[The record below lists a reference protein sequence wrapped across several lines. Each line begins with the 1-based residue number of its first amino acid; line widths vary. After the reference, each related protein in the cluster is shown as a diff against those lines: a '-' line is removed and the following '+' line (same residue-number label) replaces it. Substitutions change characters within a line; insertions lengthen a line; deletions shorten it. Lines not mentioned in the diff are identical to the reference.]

1 MQAAFDPR
9 YRYAPSPPPRN
20 DHTGIPADGRI
31 PASGEALMVV
41 SGDDIDSLGRNSGI
55 SPDWIIEGSTTMRIK
70 NYITPVLAAG
80 AAAVAIAAAPAAM
93 ADPAPAQPA
102 TIATA
107 AALAP
112 NVVQAAGHGGGGG
125 IHGGGGGFHR
135 GGGGFHGGGWGGDR
149 GGWHGDRGWGSDSWP
164 WGWHR

>member
-1 MQAAFDPR
+1 
-9 YRYAPSPPPRN
+9 
-20 DHTGIPADGRI
+20 
-31 PASGEALMVV
+31 MVV
-41 SGDDIDSLGRNSGI
+41 SGDDIGSLGRNSGK
-55 SPDWIIEGSTTMRIK
+55 SPDWIIERSTTMRIK

-107 AALAP
+107 AAVAP
-112 NVVQAAGHGGGGG
+112 NVVQAAGHG
-125 IHGGGGGFHR
+125 

-149 GGWHGDRGWGSDSWP
+149 GGWHGDRGWGGDWWP
-164 WGWHR
+164 WGWHQ